1 MTMTDPISDLLT
13 RIRNGQMVKKP
24 KIVCPASKLK
34 VAILKV
40 LQDEGYIRGFEVSE
54 NETGKQL
61 EISLKYFDGKPVIK
75 EISRVSKPGM
85 RVYSSMKS
93 MPTYKNNMGITILS
107 TSKGVMT
114 NFAAQN
120 ANLGGEILCRVY

>member
-34 VAILKV
+34 AAILKV

-54 NETGKQL
+54 NEKGKLL

-85 RVYSSMKS
+85 RVYSSVKA

>member
-24 KIVCPASKLK
+24 KILCPSSKIK

-40 LQDEGYIRGFEVSE
+40 LQQEGYIRGFEIIE
-54 NETGKQL
+54 DEKGKQI

-85 RVYSSMKS
+85 RVYSSVKT
-93 MPTYKNNMGITILS
+93 MPSFKNNMGITILS